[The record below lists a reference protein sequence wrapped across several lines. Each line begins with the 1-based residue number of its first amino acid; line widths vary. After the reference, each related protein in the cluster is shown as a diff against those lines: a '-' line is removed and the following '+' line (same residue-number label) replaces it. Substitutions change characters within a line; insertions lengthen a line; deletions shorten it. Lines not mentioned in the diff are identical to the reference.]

1 MGETA
6 TEDAVMPDM
15 EVIAGIPLY
24 NPVGETQAE
33 RKRVLTLPDEWRGKT
48 VGFLD
53 NAKANF
59 DILIRQL
66 GDVLRQQYGV
76 AELVYRRKPSAAA
89 GASPDMLTELVRQC
103 DVVITGSAD

>member
-1 MGETA
+1 
-6 TEDAVMPDM
+6 M

-33 RKRVLTLPDEWRGKT
+33 RKRVLALPDEWRGKT

-59 DILIRQL
+59 DILL
-66 GDVLRQQYGV
+66 GKLADVLRQQYGV
-76 AELVYRRKPSAAA
+76 AEIVYRRKPTAAA
-89 GASPDMLTELVRQC
+89 GAAPDMLTDLARQC
-103 DVVITGSAD
+103 DVVITGSGD

>member
-1 MGETA
+1 
-6 TEDAVMPDM
+6 M

-24 NPVGETQAE
+24 NPVGETQAQ
-33 RKRVLTLPDEWRGKT
+33 RKRVLRLPDEWRGKT

-89 GASPDMLTELVRQC
+89 GASPGMLTELVRQC
-103 DVVITGSAD
+103 DVVITGSGD